1 MKKYVVKNTPLLE
14 KKLDKYISY
23 LKNEKKSL
31 QAAQS
36 LFDDFIETR
45 KSLEKTA
52 GMLQNP
58 DDDNLKSRN
67 LKRINFRHHN
77 YFLLFRI
84 TENLVEI
91 VTMFHGLEDYRKKLN
106 KEMR

>member
-1 MKKYVVKNTPLLE
+1 
-14 KKLDKYISY
+14 
-23 LKNEKKSL
+23 
-31 QAAQS
+31 
-36 LFDDFIETR
+36 
-45 KSLEKTA
+45 
-52 GMLQNP
+52 MLQNP

-77 YFLLFRI
+77 YFLLFQI
-84 TENLVEI
+84 TENVVEI